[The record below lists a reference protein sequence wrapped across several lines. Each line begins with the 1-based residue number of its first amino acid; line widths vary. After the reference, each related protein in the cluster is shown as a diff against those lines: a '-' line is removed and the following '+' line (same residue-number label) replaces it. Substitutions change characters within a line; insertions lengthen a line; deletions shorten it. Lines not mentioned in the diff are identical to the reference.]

1 MPRHKSPTRRRM
13 HRAEVTRTERTSPSF
28 VTLTIQ
34 GPDLADF
41 DPMGFDQACRLF
53 FRRDGQRE
61 LAMPTAS
68 HNGWLAQ
75 FMLMRPATRP
85 WVRLYTVRAFR
96 PEAREM
102 DIEFVLHGDH
112 ADAGPASAFASH
124 ARPGDPVGLF
134 PEGIGYLPTPTAQ
147 SQLLVGDESAV
158 PALLSILEQ
167 SPPDLT
173 GDAYLEVPTSRDIR
187 PVAAPPES
195 PSTGCPATT
204 TPPSRDNG
212 PGKRSRPPGR
222 SPRGS
227 ASTAGWRA
235 RAAFPQVCGA
245 TWSRTRAS
253 RSPTSPS
260 SATGSTARA
269 ATAERYPPMHACAV
283 PPRAA
288 LPHLCMYGN
297 SSNGAA

>member
-13 HRAEVTRTERTSPSF
+13 LRATVTRTERTSPSF
-28 VTLTIQ
+28 ISLTLQ

-41 DPMGFDQACRLF
+41 DSMGVDQACRLF

-75 FMLMRPATRP
+75 FMLMRPAVRP

-96 PEAREM
+96 PAACEM

-112 ADAGPASAFASH
+112 ADAGPASAFALH

-147 SQLLVGDESAV
+147 SHLLVGDESAV

-167 SPPDLT
+167 SPPDLS

-187 PVAAPPES
+187 PVAAPPGVTVHWLS
-195 PSTGCPATT
+195 RTT
-204 TPPSRDNG
+204 TPPSRDNL
-212 PGKRSRPPGR
+212 PSRRSRPPGS
-222 SPRGS
+222 SPLGS
-227 ASTAGWRA
+227 TSTAGWRA

-269 ATAERYPPMHACAV
+269 ATVER
-283 PPRAA
+283 
-288 LPHLCMYGN
+288 
-297 SSNGAA
+297 

>member
-13 HRAEVTRTERTSPSF
+13 LRAEVTRTERTSPSF
-28 VTLTIQ
+28 ITLTVQ

-41 DPMGFDQACRLF
+41 EPMGVDQSCRLF
-53 FRRDGQRE
+53 FRRDGQQE

-75 FMLMRPATRP
+75 FMLMRPAVRP

-96 PEAREM
+96 PQACEL
-102 DIEFVLHGDH
+102 DVEFVLHGDH
-112 ADAGPASAFASH
+112 ADAGPASAFALH

-173 GDAYLEVPTSRDIR
+173 GDAYLEVPTGRDIR
-187 PVAAPPES
+187 PVAAPPGVTVHWL
-195 PSTGCPATT
+195 P
-204 TPPSRDNG
+204 RDDH
-212 PGKRSRPPGR
+212 
-222 SPRGS
+222 
-227 ASTAGWRA
+227 T
-235 RAAFPQVCGA
+235 
-245 TWSRTRAS
+245 
-253 RSPTSPS
+253 
-260 SATGSTARA
+260 
-269 ATAERYPPMHACAV
+269 AV
-283 PPRAA
+283 PGQLA
-288 LPHLCMYGN
+288 LKTVTSSWKLLPGQPIYCWVAGESGLPTGLRRHLVKDQGVPKSDISFLGYWKHGK
-297 SSNGAA
+297 SSPG

>member
-187 PVAAPPES
+187 PVAAPPGVTVHWL
-195 PSTGCPATT
+195 P
-204 TPPSRDNG
+204 RDDHTAV
-212 PGKRSRPPGR
+212 PGQRARKTVTSSWTLPPGQR
-222 SPRGS
+222 IYCWV
-227 ASTAGWRA
+227 AGES
-235 RAAFPQVCGA
+235 GL
-245 TWSRTRAS
+245 
-253 RSPTSPS
+253 PTGLRRHLVKDQGVPKSDISFLGYWKHGKS
-260 SATGSTARA
+260 SHG
-269 ATAERYPPMHACAV
+269 
-283 PPRAA
+283 
-288 LPHLCMYGN
+288 
-297 SSNGAA
+297 